1 MIGPEVTARARVGP
15 HRRDAV
21 VPRRLQVSACA
32 VARVRGVVVALAL
45 EVFVQAVRHGA
56 ELGGGAAGRKDWLA
70 VRVGF
75 REVGR
80 SGEGEG
86 EGEECGGDEDRC
98 DVHFVA
104 VGKWK
109 VWLGNLLR

>member
-1 MIGPEVTARARVGP
+1 
-15 HRRDAV
+15 
-21 VPRRLQVSACA
+21 
-32 VARVRGVVVALAL
+32 
-45 EVFVQAVRHGA
+45 
-56 ELGGGAAGRKDWLA
+56 

-75 REVGR
+75 RGVGR
-80 SGEGEG
+80 SGES
-86 EGEECGGDEDRC
+86 EGEECGGDEGRR

>member
-1 MIGPEVTARARVGP
+1 MAIGPEVAARARVGP
-15 HRRDAV
+15 HRRDAA

-32 VARVRGVVVALAL
+32 VACVCGVVVALAL

-75 REVGR
+75 RGVGR
-80 SGEGEG
+80 SGES
-86 EGEECGGDEDRC
+86 EGEECGGDEGRR

>member
-1 MIGPEVTARARVGP
+1 M
-15 HRRDAV
+15 

-32 VARVRGVVVALAL
+32 VTCVRGVVVALAL
-45 EVFVQAVRHGA
+45 EVFVQAVCHGA

-86 EGEECGGDEDRC
+86 EECGGDEGWR
-98 DVHFVA
+98 DVHFSA
-104 VGKWK
+104 VVEGLAW
-109 VWLGNLLR
+109 